1 MSKWIELNNEV
12 KIQKDGMYQFDK
24 DKEAVRD
31 YMINFVNTNMVFFHD
46 LREKIDYMVENDYYD
61 GELLGKYT
69 FEQIK
74 NVFRKAYS
82 YKFRFPSFMSA
93 FKFYNNY
100 ALKTDDQL
108 KFLERYEDRIAM
120 SALFAGQIYESI
132 GDEAMFVEAMKQVE
146 NMMTR
151 GFQPATPTFLNT
163 GISRGGEKVSCF
175 LLSTPDSTE
184 GIEYVGTSS
193 AQLSRRGGGVG
204 INLSRIRAMNESI
217 KGTEGVSGGVI
228 GVAKMLEEKFSY
240 YNQNGKR
247 DGSGVAYLNVFHAD
261 INRFLDTKKVNADEK
276 IRLKTLSIGV
286 IAPNKFFELAE
297 QDKPMFVFYPYSVY
311 KEYGIELND
320 MEMDEWYE
328 KLVNNPNVR
337 KDRLDARHLI
347 TKVAQIQQQS
357 GYPYWMFID
366 NANEVHALKDI
377 FRIEM
382 SNLCNEI
389 YQGQLQSKISPNMY
403 DGKSDWGYDISCN
416 LGSINIV
423 PAMESKDLESAVR
436 YAINF
441 MNVVVG
447 ETDISSVPTVANGNK
462 NIRSIGLGVM
472 NLHGYLAKNGIFY
485 ESEQAKDFA
494 NTFFMMLRFYSI
506 KRSME
511 IARDMGIVFY
521 QFEKSEYAKGI
532 KGNVFPKYLNKCFAP
547 KTDQVAQLF
556 DGMKIPSMDDWNEL
570 MHDVQKYGMANGY
583 LNAIA
588 PTGSISYVQSAT
600 ASISPVTEV
609 IETRTYGDST
619 THYPMP
625 YMTNENM
632 FLYQEAYDI
641 DMFKYIDL
649 VAVIQQHIDQGIST
663 TLFVDS
669 NKTTEDLA
677 KYYIYANKKGL
688 KGLYYTRTK
697 LLGVDECESC
707 SV

>member
-1 MSKWIELNNEV
+1 MTKWIELNNEV
-12 KIQKDGMYQFDK
+12 KIQKDGMYQFNK

-46 LREKIDYMVENDYYD
+46 LREKIDYMIEHEYYD
-61 GELLGKYT
+61 ENLLKKYT
-69 FEQIK
+69 FDEIK
-74 NVFRKAYS
+74 DVFRKAYS

-100 ALKTDDQL
+100 ALKTDDQS
-108 KFLERYEDRIAM
+108 KFLERYEDRVAM
-120 SALFAGQIYESI
+120 SALYAGQLYEEI
-132 GDEAMFVEAMKQVE
+132 GHEAMFVEAIKQVE
-146 NMMTR
+146 NMMKQNY
-151 GFQPATPTFLNT
+151 QPATPTFLNT
-163 GISRGGEKVSCF
+163 GIKRGGEKVSCF
-175 LLSTPDSTE
+175 LLTTPDSTE
-184 GIEYVGTSS
+184 GIEYVNTAS

-204 INLSRIRAMNESI
+204 INLTRVRAMNESI
-217 KGTEGVSGGVI
+217 KGTEGVSGGVV

-240 YNQNGKR
+240 YDQGGKR
-247 DGSGVAYLNVFHAD
+247 AGSGVVYLNLFHAD

-286 IAPNKFFELAE
+286 IAPNKFFEIAE
-297 QDKPMFVFYPYSVY
+297 QGKPFFVFYPHSVH

-320 MEMDEWYE
+320 MEMDEWYD

-337 KDRLDARHLI
+337 KERLDARQML
-347 TKVAQIQQQS
+347 TKIAQIQQQS

-366 NANEVHALKDI
+366 NANDVHALKDI
-377 FRIEM
+377 GRIEV

-389 YQGQLQSKISPNMY
+389 YQLMIQSYIEDLY
-403 DGKSDWGYDISCN
+403 TGKNKWGMDVSCN
-416 LGSINIV
+416 LGSLNIV
-423 PAMESKDLESAVR
+423 NVMENKDIEFAVKF
-436 YAINF
+436 AVNF
-441 MNVVVG
+441 LNVVVND
-447 ETDISSVPTVANGNK
+447 TDIKSVPTVANGNR

-472 NLHGYLAKNGIFY
+472 NLHGFLAKNGIFY
-485 ESEQAKDFA
+485 ESEEAKDFV
-494 NTFFMMLRFYSI
+494 NTFFMMVRFYAM

-511 IARDMGIVFY
+511 ISRDMGVTFWG
-521 QFEKSEYAKGI
+521 FEKSEYAKGE
-532 KGNVFPKYLNKCFAP
+532 KGNVFPKYLNKSYAP
-547 KTDQVAQLF
+547 KIDRVAELF
-556 DGMKIPSMDDWNEL
+556 DGMHIPTQDDWRAL
-570 MHDVQKYGMANGY
+570 MLDVQKHGMANGY
-583 LNAIA
+583 LMAIA

-600 ASISPVTEV
+600 ASISPITEQ

-625 YMTNENM
+625 YMTNDNM
-632 FLYQEAYDI
+632 FFYTEAYDV
-641 DMFKYIDL
+641 DMFNYIDL
-649 VAVIQQHIDQGIST
+649 VATIQQHVDQGIST